1 MYDSILVQSII
12 YVDYFCFTLVCVEIR
27 ILMDGKS
34 NDVSMESVY
43 NFLLSFFFPQ
53 KLNGQIICKNA
64 PLDTCPLGFC

>member
-27 ILMDGKS
+27 ILMNGKS

-43 NFLLSFFFPQ
+43 NFLLSLFFPQ
-53 KLNGQIICKNA
+53 KYMVKLYAKMH
-64 PLDTCPLGFC
+64 L